1 MPRDL
6 EKYRAK
12 RTADS
17 TPEPAGVVSPEL
29 GGLFVVHQH
38 AARNLHWDLRLELD
52 GVLLSF
58 AVPRGPS
65 PDPAD
70 KRLAVQT
77 EDHPIEYADF
87 EGVIPAGNYGAGSMI
102 VWDKGKWIPHGD
114 TREGLAKGKL
124 LFELK
129 GYKLK
134 GMWTLVK
141 LKKGDK
147 EWLLIKERDGYVEK
161 GGTFPPESVLSGLS
175 VERLRDSAE
184 VVASVT
190 GELERRKLRKA
201 DLKGD
206 DVKLMLC
213 ETSEKPFTKEG
224 WVFELKLDGW
234 RLLAERRGTEARL
247 LSRNGLDL
255 SASFPEVVRSLR
267 ALPMT
272 NAIIDGE
279 VVCLDERGHPN
290 FQRLQ
295 QRARLRRPLDIRR
308 AAVESPAT
316 LYAFDLPS
324 LEGYDLRTL
333 PLVERK
339 AVLARVVPPAGPL
352 RYLDHI
358 EKQGEAFFGQVER
371 MGLEGIIAKKGDSP
385 YKGGRSPV
393 WLKIKAARSDD
404 FVVVG
409 FTAPK
414 GSRAGFGALHLAQ
427 YIGKQL
433 VYAGRAGSGFDDQ
446 QLGDVRK
453 ELEGMTRKTPPCV
466 PPRDLRAEP
475 LEEKK
480 AAKAKKSTKKPT
492 AADYGMTI
500 ADFEST
506 TWVEPNLV
514 AEVRFTEWT
523 NEGVLRHPVFL
534 RFRDDKK
541 AEDCR
546 REISSEPVP
555 ESAGPSLRSGG
566 GEDGEDGEDG
576 EEVKREVPFSNLKK
590 IYWPKDGYTKGSL
603 LGYYR
608 MVAPALLPYLR
619 DRPLVLTRY
628 PDGIEGKSFFQKDAP
643 DFVPEWV
650 RTVRQWSEDPHRE
663 IDYIVCDDVESLL
676 YVVNLGSIPL
686 HMWGSRVASL
696 EKPDWC
702 ILDLDPKEAPFTDV
716 VKVAHAIHARCSAV
730 KLPHYIKTT
739 GSSGLHVMIP
749 LGQQLTYDQCR
760 SFGELLARLIVAEL
774 PEISTIMRQVEK
786 RSGKVYVD
794 YLQNG
799 RGKTIVAPY
808 SVRPLPGAP
817 VSAPLEWSEVT
828 PKLDPREFTIA
839 NMEGRLKTLK
849 TDPMLPVLSEAPDIV
864 AAISRL
870 SS

>member
-12 RTADS
+12 RTADA

-102 VWDKGKWIPHGD
+102 VWDKGKWVPHGD
-114 TREGLAKGKL
+114 PRAGLEKGKL
-124 LFELK
+124 LFELR

-141 LKKGDK
+141 LKKGEK

-184 VVASVT
+184 VVAAVA
-190 GELERRKLRKA
+190 GELERRKVRKA
-201 DLKGD
+201 DLRAE

-213 ETSEKPFTKEG
+213 EPRDDAFTKPG
-224 WVFELKLDGW
+224 WLFELKLDGW
-234 RLLAERRGTEARL
+234 RVLAERRGTDARL
-247 LSRNGLDL
+247 LSRNGNDL
-255 SASFPEVVRSLR
+255 SASFPEVLRSLR

-272 NAIIDGE
+272 NALIDGE
-279 VVCLDERGHPN
+279 VVTLDDKGHPN

-295 QRARLRRPLDIRR
+295 QRARLRRPIDIRR

-316 LYAFDLPS
+316 LYAFDLPA
-324 LEGYDLRTL
+324 LDGYDLRTL

-339 AVLARVVPPAGPL
+339 ALLARVVPPAGPL

-358 EKQGEAFFGQVER
+358 DTQGEAFFAQVER
-371 MGLEGIIAKKGDSP
+371 MGLEGIIAKKAESL
-385 YKGGRSPV
+385 YKGGRTPAWV
-393 WLKIKAARSDD
+393 KIKAARSDD

-427 YIGKQL
+427 YMGREV

-446 QLGDVRK
+446 QLGDVRQQ
-453 ELEGMTRKTPPCV
+453 LEGMARKTPPCL
-466 PPRDLRAEP
+466 PPRDPRTLDGPADAPRQGKVRAQDF
-475 LEEKK
+475 
-480 AAKAKKSTKKPT
+480 A
-492 AADYGMTI
+492 MTVT
-500 ADFEST
+500 DFEAT
-506 TWVEPNLV
+506 TWVEPELV

-523 NEGVLRHPVFL
+523 NEGLLRHPVFL

-541 AEDCR
+541 PEECTR
-546 REISSEPVP
+546 Q
-555 ESAGPSLRSGG
+555 ESARGAEEDMSAKDAKGAKG
-566 GEDGEDGEDG
+566 GEED
-576 EEVKREVPFSNLKK
+576 VPREVPFSNLKK
-590 IYWPKDGYTKGSL
+590 VFWPKEKYTKGHL
-603 LGYYR
+603 IEYYR

-643 DFVPEWV
+643 DFIPEWV
-650 RTVRQWSEDPHRE
+650 RTVRQWSEDPERE

-676 YVVNLGSIPL
+676 YVINLGSIPL
-686 HMWGSRVASL
+686 HMWGSRVAAL
-696 EKPDWC
+696 ERPDWC
-702 ILDLDPKEAPFTDV
+702 ILDLDPKGAPFTDV
-716 VKVAHAIHARCSAV
+716 VKVAHAIHARCDGIE
-730 KLPHYIKTT
+730 LPHYIKTT

-774 PEISTIMRQVEK
+774 PAIATITRQVE
-786 RSGKVYVD
+786 RREGKVYVD

-799 RGKTIVAPY
+799 RGKTIVTPY

-817 VSAPLEWSEVT
+817 VSAPLEWREVT
-828 PKLDPREFTIA
+828 PRLDPQKYTIA
-839 NMEGRLKTLK
+839 NMGARLKKLK
-849 TDPMLPVLSEAPDIV
+849 ADPMLPVLTQAPDIV
-864 AAISRL
+864 KAISRL
-870 SS
+870 S

>member
-114 TREGLAKGKL
+114 TRAGLEKGKL
-124 LFELK
+124 LFELQ

-141 LKKGDK
+141 LKKGEK

-161 GGTFPPESVLSGLS
+161 GGTYPPESVLSGLS

-190 GELERRKLRKA
+190 GELERRKVRKA
-201 DLKGD
+201 DLKGED
-206 DVKLMLC
+206 IKLMLC
-213 ETSEKPFTKEG
+213 ETHEGAFSKPG

-234 RLLAERRGTEARL
+234 RVLAERRGTEARL
-247 LSRNGLDL
+247 ISRNGIDL

-267 ALPMT
+267 ALPM
-272 NAIIDGE
+272 NNVLIDGE
-279 VVCLDERGHPN
+279 VVTLNALGHPE

-339 AVLARVVPPAGPL
+339 ALLARVVPPAGPL

-358 EKQGEAFFGQVER
+358 ETQGEAFFAQVER
-371 MGLEGIIAKKGDSP
+371 MGLEGIIAKKAESA
-385 YKGGRSPV
+385 YKGGRSPA
-393 WLKIKAARSDD
+393 WLKIKAARSDE

-427 YIGKQL
+427 YVGKQL
-433 VYAGRAGSGFDDQ
+433 VYAGRAGSGFDEA

-453 ELEGMTRKTPPCV
+453 QLEGMRRAPNQPACV
-466 PPRDLRAEP
+466 PPTP
-475 LEEKK
+475 LTAATGGSRPR
-480 AAKAKKSTKKPT
+480 AAKSKKPV
-492 AADYGMTI
+492 AGDYGMTVNE
-500 ADFEST
+500 FEAT

-541 AEDCR
+541 PEECVRAAA
-546 REISSEPVP
+546 PV
-555 ESAGPSLRSGG
+555 EVDANGANGAKVANGG
-566 GEDGEDGEDG
+566 KGANGDIP
-576 EEVKREVPFSNLKK
+576 REVPFSNLKK
-590 IYWPKDGYTKGSL
+590 IYWPADKYTKGDL
-603 LGYYR
+603 IDYYR
-608 MVAPALLPYLR
+608 LVAPSLLPYLR

-686 HMWGSRVASL
+686 HMWGSRVAAL
-696 EKPDWC
+696 ERPDWC
-702 ILDLDPKEAPFTDV
+702 ILDLDPKGAPFSDV
-716 VKVAHAIHARCSAV
+716 VTVAHSIHARCSAIE
-730 KLPHYIKTT
+730 LPHYIKTT

-760 SFGELLARLIVAEL
+760 SFGELLARLTVDDL
-774 PEISTIMRQVEK
+774 SGISTITRQVER

-817 VSAPLEWSEVT
+817 VSAPLEWNEVT
-828 PKLDPREFTIA
+828 PELDPRAYTIA
-839 NMEGRLKTLK
+839 NMAALLERLKS
-849 TDPMLPVLSEAPDIV
+849 DPMLPVLSEVPDIV
-864 AAISRL
+864 AAITKL

>member
-12 RTADS
+12 RTADA

-58 AVPRGPS
+58 AVPKGPS

-102 VWDKGKWIPHGD
+102 VWDRGKWVPHGD
-114 TREGLAKGKL
+114 PRAGLEKGKL
-124 LFELK
+124 LFELR

-141 LKKGDK
+141 LKKGEK

-184 VVASVT
+184 VVAAVA
-190 GELERRKLRKA
+190 GELERRKVRKA
-201 DLKGD
+201 DLRAE

-213 ETSEKPFTKEG
+213 EPRDDAFTKPG
-224 WVFELKLDGW
+224 WLFELKLDGW
-234 RLLAERRGTEARL
+234 RVLAERRGTDARL
-247 LSRNGLDL
+247 LSRNGNDL
-255 SASFPEVVRSLR
+255 SASFPEVLRSLR

-272 NAIIDGE
+272 NALIDGE
-279 VVCLDERGHPN
+279 VVTLDDKGHPN

-295 QRARLRRPLDIRR
+295 QRARLRRPIDIRR

-316 LYAFDLPS
+316 LYAFDLPA
-324 LEGYDLRTL
+324 LDGYDLRTL

-339 AVLARVVPPAGPL
+339 ALLARVVPPAGPL

-358 EKQGEAFFGQVER
+358 DTQGEAFFAPVER
-371 MGLEGIIAKKGDSP
+371 MGLEGIIAKKAESL
-385 YKGGRSPV
+385 YKGGRTPA

-427 YIGKQL
+427 YMGREL

-446 QLGDVRK
+446 QLGDVRQQ
-453 ELEGMTRKTPPCV
+453 LEGMARKTPPCL
-466 PPRDLRAEP
+466 PPRDPRTLDGPADAPRQGKVRAQDF
-475 LEEKK
+475 
-480 AAKAKKSTKKPT
+480 A
-492 AADYGMTI
+492 MTVT
-500 ADFEST
+500 DFEAT
-506 TWVEPNLV
+506 TWVEPVLV

-523 NEGVLRHPVFL
+523 NEGLLRHPVFL

-541 AEDCR
+541 PEECTR
-546 REISSEPVP
+546 Q
-555 ESAGPSLRSGG
+555 ESARGAEEDMSAKDAKGAKG
-566 GEDGEDGEDG
+566 GEED
-576 EEVKREVPFSNLKK
+576 VPREVPFSNLKK
-590 IYWPKDGYTKGSL
+590 VFWPKEKYTKGHL
-603 LGYYR
+603 IEYYR

-643 DFVPEWV
+643 DFIPEWV
-650 RTVRQWSEDPHRE
+650 RTVRQWSEDPERE

-676 YVVNLGSIPL
+676 YVINLGSIPL
-686 HMWGSRVASL
+686 HMWGSRVAAL
-696 EKPDWC
+696 ERPDWC
-702 ILDLDPKEAPFTDV
+702 ILDLDPKGAPFADV
-716 VKVAHAIHARCSAV
+716 VKVAHAIHARCDGIE
-730 KLPHYIKTT
+730 LPHHIKTT

-774 PEISTIMRQVEK
+774 PAIATITRQVE
-786 RSGKVYVD
+786 RREGKVYVD

-799 RGKTIVAPY
+799 RGKTIVTPY

-817 VSAPLEWSEVT
+817 VSAPLEWREVT
-828 PKLDPREFTIA
+828 PRLDPQKYTIA
-839 NMEGRLKTLK
+839 NMGARLKKLK
-849 TDPMLPVLSEAPDIV
+849 ADPMLPVLTQAPDIV
-864 AAISRL
+864 KAISRL
-870 SS
+870 S

>member
-12 RTADS
+12 RTADA
-17 TPEPAGVVSPEL
+17 TPEPSGTVSPDL

-87 EGVIPAGNYGAGSMI
+87 EGVIPEGNYGAGSMI
-102 VWDKGKWIPHGD
+102 VWDRGRWIPHGD
-114 TREGLAKGKL
+114 VREGLAKGKL

-129 GYKLK
+129 GYKCK

-141 LKKGDK
+141 LKKGEK

-161 GGTFPPESVLSGLS
+161 GGSFPPESVLSGLS
-175 VERLRDSAE
+175 VEKLRDAAD
-184 VVASVT
+184 VVKGVT
-190 GELERRKLRKA
+190 GELARQKVKKA
-201 DLKGD
+201 DLRAE
-206 DVKLMLC
+206 DVSLMLC
-213 ETSEKPFTKEG
+213 EPRDDAFTRAG
-224 WVFELKLDGW
+224 WIFELKLDGW
-234 RLLAERRGTEARL
+234 RLLAERRGGEARL

-255 SASFPEVVRSLR
+255 SASFPEVTRSLR

-279 VVCLDERGHPN
+279 VVTLDDQGRPD

-295 QRARLRRPLDIRR
+295 GRARLKRALDIKR
-308 AAVESPAT
+308 ATVESPAT
-316 LYAFDLPS
+316 FYAFDLPS
-324 LEGYDLRTL
+324 LEGYDLRSL
-333 PLVERK
+333 PLTERK
-339 AVLARVVPPAGPL
+339 ALLAGVVPPAGPL

-358 EKQGEAFFGQVER
+358 ETQGEAFFTQVER
-371 MGLEGIIAKKGDSP
+371 MGLEGIIAKKGDST
-385 YKGGRSPV
+385 YKGGRTPA

-409 FTAPK
+409 FTAPR
-414 GSRAGFGALHLAQ
+414 GSRTGFGALQLAQ
-427 YIGKQL
+427 YVGEDL
-433 VYAGRAGSGFDDQ
+433 VYAGRAGSGFADK

-453 ELEGMTRKTPPCV
+453 ALEKQTRATPPCI
-466 PPRDLRAEP
+466 PP
-475 LEEKK
+475 LED
-480 AAKAKKSTKKPT
+480 AAAPPARKGKAKPQ
-492 AADYGMTI
+492 DYGMTVT
-500 ADFEST
+500 DFDAT
-506 TWVEPNLV
+506 TWVTPTMV

-523 NEGVLRHPVFL
+523 DEGLLRHPVFL
-534 RFRDDKK
+534 RFRDDKRPEECIGAARRGGHRPAQATESNSPPEKKGQK
-541 AEDCR
+541 A
-546 REISSEPVP
+546 PAVP
-555 ESAGPSLRSGG
+555 PPAE
-566 GEDGEDGEDG
+566 
-576 EEVKREVPFSNLKK
+576 KREVPFSNLKK
-590 IYWPKDGYTKGSL
+590 LYWPEEKYTKGDL
-603 LGYYR
+603 IDYYR
-608 MVAPALLPYLR
+608 MVSPWLLPYLR

-628 PDGIEGKSFFQKDAP
+628 PDGIAGKSFFQKDAP

-650 RTVRQWSEDPHRE
+650 RTVRQWSDDPQRE

-686 HMWGSRVASL
+686 HMWGSRVATL
-696 EKPDWC
+696 ERPDWC
-702 ILDLDPKEAPFTDV
+702 ILDLDPKEAPFQDV
-716 VKVAHAIHARCSAV
+716 VTVAQSLHERCSGV
-730 KLPHYIKTT
+730 GLPHYIKTT
-739 GSSGLHVMIP
+739 GSSGLHVLIP

-760 SFGELLARLIVAEL
+760 SFGEFLARLTVAEL
-774 PEISTIMRQVEK
+774 PKICTLTRQVER

-817 VSAPLEWSEVT
+817 VSAPLQWHEVNAS
-828 PKLDPREFTIA
+828 LDPRAWTIR
-839 NMEGRLKTLK
+839 NMAERLAAMP
-849 TDPMLPVLSEAPDIV
+849 TDPMLAVLSDRPDIGK
-864 AAISRL
+864 AIEKL
-870 SS
+870 GTQGA

>member
-12 RTADS
+12 RAADA

-58 AVPRGPS
+58 AVPKGPS

-102 VWDKGKWIPHGD
+102 VWDKGKWVPHGD
-114 TREGLAKGKL
+114 PRAGLEKGKL

-141 LKKGDK
+141 LKKGEK

-175 VERLRDSAE
+175 VERLRDSAQ
-184 VVASVT
+184 VVAAVT
-190 GELERRKLRKA
+190 GELERRKVRKA
-201 DLKGD
+201 DLRGE

-213 ETSEKPFTKEG
+213 EPRDEAFTRPG
-224 WVFELKLDGW
+224 WLFELKLDGW
-234 RLLAERRGTEARL
+234 RVLAERCGTEARL
-247 LSRNGLDL
+247 LSRNGNDL
-255 SASFPEVVRSLR
+255 SATFPEVVRSLR

-272 NAIIDGE
+272 NALIDGE
-279 VVCLDERGHPN
+279 VVTLDDKGHPN

-295 QRARLRRPLDIRR
+295 QRARLRRPIDIRR

-339 AVLARVVPPAGPL
+339 ALLARVVPPAGPL

-358 EKQGEAFFGQVER
+358 ETQGGAFFAQVER
-371 MGLEGIIAKKGDSP
+371 MGLEGIIAKKAESL
-385 YKGGRSPV
+385 YKGGRTPA

-427 YIGKQL
+427 YMGKDL

-453 ELEGMTRKTPPCV
+453 QLEGMTRKAPPCL
-466 PPRDLRAEP
+466 PPRDPRTPDGPADTPRPGKLRAP
-475 LEEKK
+475 DF
-480 AAKAKKSTKKPT
+480 A
-492 AADYGMTI
+492 MTVT
-500 ADFEST
+500 DFEAT
-506 TWVEPNLV
+506 TWVVPVLV

-523 NEGVLRHPVFL
+523 NEGLLRHPVFL

-541 AEDCR
+541 PEECVTGEVAEDVQG
-546 REISSEPVP
+546 SEDPKGVAAGEVQVP
-555 ESAGPSLRSGG
+555 
-566 GEDGEDGEDG
+566 
-576 EEVKREVPFSNLKK
+576 REVPFSNLKK
-590 IYWPKDGYTKGSL
+590 VFWPKDAYTKGHL
-603 LGYYR
+603 IEYYR

-643 DFVPEWV
+643 DFIPEWV
-650 RTVRQWSEDPHRE
+650 RTVRQWSEDPERE

-676 YVVNLGSIPL
+676 YVINLGSIPL
-686 HMWGSRVASL
+686 HMWGSRVAAM
-696 EKPDWC
+696 ERPDWC
-702 ILDLDPKEAPFTDV
+702 ILDLDPKGAPFTDV
-716 VKVAHAIHARCSAV
+716 VKVARAIHARCESIE
-730 KLPHYIKTT
+730 LPHYIKTT

-774 PEISTIMRQVEK
+774 PAIATVTRQVE
-786 RSGKVYVD
+786 RREGKVYVD

-799 RGKTIVAPY
+799 RGKTIVTPY

-817 VSAPLEWSEVT
+817 VSAPLQWSEVT
-828 PKLDPREFTIA
+828 PRLDPQKYTIA
-839 NMEGRLKTLK
+839 NMGARLKKLK
-849 TDPMLPVLSEAPDIV
+849 ADPMLPVLTEAPDIV
-864 AAISRL
+864 KAISGL

>member
-1 MPRDL
+1 M
-6 EKYRAK
+6 
-12 RTADS
+12 
-17 TPEPAGVVSPEL
+17 
-29 GGLFVVHQH
+29 FVVHQH

-141 LKKGDK
+141 LKKGEK

-184 VVASVT
+184 VVAAVT
-190 GELERRKLRKA
+190 GELEKRKVRKA
-201 DLKGD
+201 DLKAD
-206 DVKLMLC
+206 DIKLMLC
-213 ETSEKPFTKEG
+213 ETSEKPFTREG

-255 SASFPEVVRSLR
+255 SASFPEVIRSLR

-272 NAIIDGE
+272 NAVIDGE
-279 VVCLDERGHPN
+279 VVTLDEKGHPN

-295 QRARLRRPLDIRR
+295 QRARMRRPLDIRR

-339 AVLARVVPPAGPL
+339 ALLARVVPPAGPL

-358 EKQGEAFFGQVER
+358 DTQGEAFFAQVER
-371 MGLEGIIAKKGDSP
+371 MGLEGIIAKKGESP

-414 GSRAGFGALHLAQ
+414 GSRTGFGALHLAQ
-427 YIGKQL
+427 YVGKQL

-453 ELEGMTRKTPPCV
+453 ELEGMTRKTPPCL
-466 PPRDLRAEP
+466 PPRDPRAGVV
-475 LEEKK
+475 
-480 AAKAKKSTKKPT
+480 AAKKGTKAKKPT
-492 AADYGMTI
+492 AGDYGMTI

-541 AEDCR
+541 PEECKR
-546 REISSEPVP
+546 RE
-555 ESAGPSLRSGG
+555 G
-566 GEDGEDGEDG
+566 GEGGEVGEGAKDAKSKGGEGG

-590 IYWPKDGYTKGSL
+590 IYWPKDKYTKGDL
-603 LGYYR
+603 IEYYR

-716 VKVAHAIHARCSAV
+716 VKVAQAIHARCSAID
-730 KLPHYIKTT
+730 LPHYIKTT

-839 NMEGRLKTLK
+839 NMKARLKKLK

-864 AAISRL
+864 RRYRGYRVEG
-870 SS
+870 

>member
-12 RTADS
+12 RTADA

-58 AVPRGPS
+58 AVPKGPS

-102 VWDKGKWIPHGD
+102 VWDKGKWVPHGD
-114 TREGLAKGKL
+114 PRAGLEKGKL
-124 LFELK
+124 LFELR

-141 LKKGDK
+141 LKKGEK

-184 VVASVT
+184 VVAAVA
-190 GELERRKLRKA
+190 GELERRKVRKA
-201 DLKGD
+201 DLRAE

-213 ETSEKPFTKEG
+213 EPRDDAFTKPG
-224 WVFELKLDGW
+224 WLFELKLDGW
-234 RLLAERRGTEARL
+234 RVLAERRGTDARL
-247 LSRNGLDL
+247 LSRNGNDL
-255 SASFPEVVRSLR
+255 SASFPEVLRSLR

-272 NAIIDGE
+272 NALIDGE
-279 VVCLDERGHPN
+279 VVTLDDKGHPN

-295 QRARLRRPLDIRR
+295 QRARLRRPIDIRR

-316 LYAFDLPS
+316 LYAFDLPA
-324 LEGYDLRTL
+324 LDGYDLRTL

-339 AVLARVVPPAGPL
+339 ALLARVVPPAGPL

-358 EKQGEAFFGQVER
+358 DTQGEAFFAQVER
-371 MGLEGIIAKKGDSP
+371 MGLEGIIAKKAESL
-385 YKGGRSPV
+385 YKGGRTPAWV
-393 WLKIKAARSDD
+393 KIKAARSDD

-427 YIGKQL
+427 YMGREL

-446 QLGDVRK
+446 QLGDVRQQ
-453 ELEGMTRKTPPCV
+453 LEGMARKTPPCL
-466 PPRDLRAEP
+466 PPRDPRTLDGPADAPRQGKVRAQDF
-475 LEEKK
+475 
-480 AAKAKKSTKKPT
+480 A
-492 AADYGMTI
+492 MTVT
-500 ADFEST
+500 DFEAT
-506 TWVEPNLV
+506 TWVEPVLV

-523 NEGVLRHPVFL
+523 NEGLLRHPVFL

-541 AEDCR
+541 PEECTR
-546 REISSEPVP
+546 Q
-555 ESAGPSLRSGG
+555 ESARGAEEDMSAKDAKGAKG
-566 GEDGEDGEDG
+566 GEED
-576 EEVKREVPFSNLKK
+576 VPREVPFSNLKK
-590 IYWPKDGYTKGSL
+590 VFWPKEKYTKGHL
-603 LGYYR
+603 IEYYR

-643 DFVPEWV
+643 DFIPEWV
-650 RTVRQWSEDPHRE
+650 RTVRQWSEDPERE

-676 YVVNLGSIPL
+676 YVINLGSIPL
-686 HMWGSRVASL
+686 HMWGSRVAAL
-696 EKPDWC
+696 ERPDWC
-702 ILDLDPKEAPFTDV
+702 ILDLDPKGAPFTDV
-716 VKVAHAIHARCSAV
+716 VKVAHAIHARCDGIE
-730 KLPHYIKTT
+730 LPHYIKTT

-774 PEISTIMRQVEK
+774 PAIATITRQVE
-786 RSGKVYVD
+786 RREGKVYVD

-799 RGKTIVAPY
+799 RGKTIVTPY

-817 VSAPLEWSEVT
+817 VSAPLEWREVT
-828 PKLDPREFTIA
+828 PRLDPQKYTIA
-839 NMEGRLKTLK
+839 NMGARLKKLK
-849 TDPMLPVLSEAPDIV
+849 ADPMLPVLTQAPDIV
-864 AAISRL
+864 KAISRL
-870 SS
+870 S

>member
-1 MPRDL
+1 MRQGGMGIFCMPRNLD
-6 EKYRAK
+6 KYRAK

-17 TPEPAGVVSPEL
+17 TPEPAGIVSPGL

-58 AVPRGPS
+58 AVPKGPS

-87 EGVIPAGNYGAGSMI
+87 EGIIPAGNYGAGSMI

-114 TREGLAKGKL
+114 TRAGLVKGKL

-141 LKKGDK
+141 LKKGEK

-161 GGTFPPESVLSGLS
+161 GGVYPPESVLSGLS

-184 VVASVT
+184 VVVAVT
-190 GELERRKLRKA
+190 GELERRKVRKA
-201 DLKGD
+201 DLKGE

-213 ETSEKPFTKEG
+213 EPRETPFSKAG

-234 RLLAERRGTEARL
+234 RVLAERCGNEARL
-247 LSRNGLDL
+247 LSRNGNDL
-255 SASFPEVVRSLR
+255 SATFPEVVRSLR

-272 NAIIDGE
+272 NVIIDGE
-279 VVCLDERGHPN
+279 VVTLDDEGHPN

-295 QRARLRRPLDIRR
+295 QRARLRRPIDIRR

-339 AVLARVVPPAGPL
+339 ALLARVVPPAGPL

-358 EKQGEAFFGQVER
+358 ETQGAAFFAQVER
-371 MGLEGIIAKKGDSP
+371 MGLEGIIAKKADSL
-385 YKGGRSPV
+385 YKGGRTPA

-414 GSRAGFGALHLAQ
+414 RSRAGFGALHLAQ
-427 YIGKQL
+427 HAGKDL

-446 QLGDVRK
+446 QLGEVRSQ
-453 ELEGMTRKTPPCV
+453 LEGMKRATPCCL
-466 PPRDLRAEP
+466 PPS
-475 LEEKK
+475 KG
-480 AAKAKKSTKKPT
+480 AATF
-492 AADYGMTI
+492 GMTVT
-500 ADFEST
+500 DFKAT
-506 TWVEPNLV
+506 TWVEPELV

-523 NEGVLRHPVFL
+523 SEGLLRHPVFL

-541 AEDCR
+541 
-546 REISSEPVP
+546 P
-555 ESAGPSLRSGG
+555 EECQGGPGG
-566 GEDGEDGEDG
+566 YGGQGGHG
-576 EEVKREVPFSNLKK
+576 EEGMKSDEGAGNQAPREVPFSNLKK
-590 IYWPKDGYTKGSL
+590 VYWPKDKFTKGDL
-603 LGYYR
+603 IDYYR

-643 DFVPEWV
+643 DFIPEWV
-650 RTVRQWSEDPHRE
+650 RTVRQWSEDPERE

-686 HMWGSRVASL
+686 HMWGSRVAAL
-696 EKPDWC
+696 ERPDWC

-716 VKVAHAIHARCSAV
+716 VKVARAIHARCEAID
-730 KLPHYIKTT
+730 LPHYIKTT
-739 GSSGLHVMIP
+739 GSSGLHVLIP

-760 SFGELLARLIVAEL
+760 SFGELLARLTVAEL
-774 PEISTIMRQVEK
+774 PAIATVTRQVE
-786 RSGKVYVD
+786 RREGKVYVD

-799 RGKTIVAPY
+799 RGKTIVTPY

-817 VSAPLEWSEVT
+817 VSAPLVWSEVT
-828 PKLDPREFTIA
+828 PKLDPRKFTIA
-839 NMEGRLKTLK
+839 NMAARLSKQK
-849 TDPMLPVLSEAPDIV
+849 ADPMLPVLSEAPNLV

-870 SS
+870 QAG

>member
-58 AVPRGPS
+58 AVPKGPS

-141 LKKGDK
+141 LKKGEK

-175 VERLRDSAE
+175 VEHLRDSAE
-184 VVASVT
+184 VVTSVT
-190 GELERRKLRKA
+190 AELERRKLRKA
-201 DLKGD
+201 DLRGD
-206 DVKLMLC
+206 DIKLMLC
-213 ETSEKPFTKEG
+213 ENGDQPFSKAG

-234 RLLAERRGTEARL
+234 RVLAERQGTEARL
-247 LSRNGLDL
+247 LSRNGNDL

-272 NAIIDGE
+272 NVIIDGE
-279 VVCLDERGHPN
+279 VVTLDDKGHPN

-358 EKQGEAFFGQVER
+358 EKQGEAFFSQVER

-393 WLKIKAARSDD
+393 WLKIKAARSDE

-409 FTAPK
+409 FTAPR

-427 YIGKQL
+427 FIGKQL

-453 ELEGMTRKTPPCV
+453 ELEGMTRKTPPCL
-466 PPRDLRAEP
+466 PPRDPRAEP
-475 LEEKK
+475 VA
-480 AAKAKKSTKKPT
+480 AAKKGARAKAPT
-492 AADYGMTI
+492 AGDYGMTV

-541 AEDCR
+541 PEECVR
-546 REISSEPVP
+546 RG
-555 ESAGPSLRSGG
+555 A
-566 GEDGEDGEDG
+566 EDGEAGNGAPGAPSASGGKTGEG
-576 EEVKREVPFSNLKK
+576 GGEVKREVPFSNLRKV
-590 IYWPKDGYTKGSL
+590 YWPKEGYTKGQL
-603 LGYYR
+603 IDYYR
-608 MVAPALLPYLR
+608 MVAPSLLPYLR

-663 IDYIVCDDVESLL
+663 IDYIVCEDMESLL

-696 EKPDWC
+696 ERPDWC

-716 VKVAHAIHARCSAV
+716 VKVAHLIHARCGDV
-730 KLPHYIKTT
+730 GLPHYIKTT

-760 SFGELLARLIVAEL
+760 SFGELLARLVVAEL
-774 PEISTIMRQVEK
+774 PDISTIMRQVER

-828 PKLDPREFTIA
+828 PTLDPREFTIS
-839 NMEGRLKTLK
+839 NMEARLGKLK
-849 TDPMLPVLSEAPDIV
+849 HDPMLPVLTEVPDLV

-870 SS
+870 QG

>member
-29 GGLFVVHQH
+29 GGVFVVHQH

-102 VWDKGKWIPHGD
+102 VWDKGKWVPHGD
-114 TREGLAKGKL
+114 PREGLKKGKL
-124 LFELK
+124 LFELL

-175 VERLRDSAE
+175 VERLRDSAD

-190 GELERRKLRKA
+190 GELERRKVRKA
-201 DLKGD
+201 DLRGD
-206 DVKLMLC
+206 DIKLMLC
-213 ETSEKPFTKEG
+213 ETHEGSFTRPG

-234 RLLAERRGTEARL
+234 RVLAERRGTDARL

-255 SASFPEVVRSLR
+255 SATFPEVVRSLR

-272 NAIIDGE
+272 NVLIDGE
-279 VVCLDERGHPN
+279 VVTLNAQGHPE

-333 PLVERK
+333 PLLERK
-339 AVLARVVPPAGPL
+339 ALLARVVPPAGPL

-358 EKQGEAFFGQVER
+358 ETQGDAFFAQVEK
-371 MGLEGIIAKKGDSP
+371 MGLEGIIAKKADSA
-385 YKGGRSPV
+385 YKGGRSPA
-393 WLKIKAARSDD
+393 WLKIKAARSDE

-427 YIGKQL
+427 YVGKQL
-433 VYAGRAGSGFDDQ
+433 VYAGRAGSGFADQ
-446 QLGDVRK
+446 QLGEVRR
-453 ELEGMTRKTPPCV
+453 ELEGMKRKTPPCL
-466 PPRDLRAEP
+466 PPRNLRAEP
-475 LEEKK
+475 AKEAKGGK
-480 AAKAKKSTKKPT
+480 ARKPVPG
-492 AADYGMTI
+492 DYGMTVN
-500 ADFEST
+500 DFEAT
-506 TWVEPNLV
+506 TWVEPNVV

-541 AEDCR
+541 PEECR
-546 REISSEPVP
+546 RAEPTEGP
-555 ESAGPSLRSGG
+555 PDPSLRSGREGAKGGNG
-566 GEDGEDGEDG
+566 GEGEIP
-576 EEVKREVPFSNLKK
+576 REVPFSNLKK
-590 IYWPKDGYTKGSL
+590 IYWPKDKYTKGDL
-603 LGYYR
+603 IDYYR
-608 MVAPALLPYLR
+608 TVGPFLLPYLR

-663 IDYIVCDDVESLL
+663 IDYIVCDDLESLL

-686 HMWGSRVASL
+686 HMWGSRVATL
-696 EKPDWC
+696 ERPDWC

-716 VKVAHAIHARCSAV
+716 VKVAQAIHARCSAID
-730 KLPHYIKTT
+730 LPHYIKTT

-760 SFGELLARLIVAEL
+760 SFGELLARLTVDDL
-774 PEISTIMRQVEK
+774 PEISTITRQVE
-786 RSGKVYVD
+786 RRAGKVYVD

-799 RGKTIVAPY
+799 RGKTIVTPY

-817 VSAPLEWSEVT
+817 VSAPLQWSEIT
-828 PKLDPREFTIA
+828 PALDPRAWTIA
-839 NMEGRLKTLK
+839 NMPERLKELK
-849 TDPMLPVLSEAPDIV
+849 ADPMLPVLSEVPDIV

>member
-12 RTADS
+12 RTADA

-58 AVPRGPS
+58 AVPKGPS

-102 VWDKGKWIPHGD
+102 VWDRGKWVPHGD
-114 TREGLAKGKL
+114 PRAGLEKGKL
-124 LFELK
+124 LFELR

-141 LKKGDK
+141 LKKGEK

-184 VVASVT
+184 VVAAVA
-190 GELERRKLRKA
+190 GELERRKVRKA
-201 DLKGD
+201 DLRAE

-213 ETSEKPFTKEG
+213 EPRDDAFTKPG
-224 WVFELKLDGW
+224 WLFELKLDGW
-234 RLLAERRGTEARL
+234 RVLAERRGTDARL
-247 LSRNGLDL
+247 LSRNGNDL
-255 SASFPEVVRSLR
+255 SASFPEVLRSLR

-272 NAIIDGE
+272 NALIDGE
-279 VVCLDERGHPN
+279 VVTLDDKGHPN

-295 QRARLRRPLDIRR
+295 QRARLRRPIDIRR

-316 LYAFDLPS
+316 LYAFDLPA
-324 LEGYDLRTL
+324 LDGYDLRTL

-339 AVLARVVPPAGPL
+339 ALLARVVPPAGPL

-358 EKQGEAFFGQVER
+358 DTQGEAFFAQVER
-371 MGLEGIIAKKGDSP
+371 MGLEGIIAKKAESL
-385 YKGGRSPV
+385 YKGGRTPAWV
-393 WLKIKAARSDD
+393 KIKAARSDD

-427 YIGKQL
+427 YMGREL

-446 QLGDVRK
+446 QLGDVRQQ
-453 ELEGMTRKTPPCV
+453 LEGMARKTPPCL
-466 PPRDLRAEP
+466 PPRDPRTLDGPADAPRQGKVRAQDF
-475 LEEKK
+475 
-480 AAKAKKSTKKPT
+480 A
-492 AADYGMTI
+492 MTVT
-500 ADFEST
+500 DFEAT
-506 TWVEPNLV
+506 TWVEPELV

-523 NEGVLRHPVFL
+523 NEGLLRHPVFL

-541 AEDCR
+541 PEECTR
-546 REISSEPVP
+546 Q
-555 ESAGPSLRSGG
+555 ESARGAEEDMSAKDAKGAKG
-566 GEDGEDGEDG
+566 GEED
-576 EEVKREVPFSNLKK
+576 VPREVPFSNLKK
-590 IYWPKDGYTKGSL
+590 VFWPKEKYTKGHL
-603 LGYYR
+603 IEYYR

-643 DFVPEWV
+643 DFIPEWV
-650 RTVRQWSEDPHRE
+650 RTVRQWSEDPERE

-676 YVVNLGSIPL
+676 YVINLGSIPL
-686 HMWGSRVASL
+686 HMWGSRVAAL
-696 EKPDWC
+696 ERPDWC
-702 ILDLDPKEAPFTDV
+702 ILDLDPKGAPFTDV
-716 VKVAHAIHARCSAV
+716 VKVAHAIHARCDGIE
-730 KLPHYIKTT
+730 LPHYIKTT

-774 PEISTIMRQVEK
+774 PAIATITRQVE
-786 RSGKVYVD
+786 RREGKVYVD

-799 RGKTIVAPY
+799 RGKTIVTPY

-817 VSAPLEWSEVT
+817 VSAPLEWREVT
-828 PKLDPREFTIA
+828 PRLDPQKYTIA
-839 NMEGRLKTLK
+839 NMGARLKKLK
-849 TDPMLPVLSEAPDIV
+849 ADPMLPVLTQAPDIV
-864 AAISRL
+864 KAISRL
-870 SS
+870 S

>member
-1 MPRDL
+1 M
-6 EKYRAK
+6 
-12 RTADS
+12 
-17 TPEPAGVVSPEL
+17 
-29 GGLFVVHQH
+29 
-38 AARNLHWDLRLELD
+38 
-52 GVLLSF
+52 
-58 AVPRGPS
+58 
-65 PDPAD
+65 
-70 KRLAVQT
+70 
-77 EDHPIEYADF
+77 
-87 EGVIPAGNYGAGSMI
+87 
-102 VWDKGKWIPHGD
+102 
-114 TREGLAKGKL
+114 
-124 LFELK
+124 
-129 GYKLK
+129 
-134 GMWTLVK
+134 
-141 LKKGDK
+141 
-147 EWLLIKERDGYVEK
+147 
-161 GGTFPPESVLSGLS
+161 
-175 VERLRDSAE
+175 
-184 VVASVT
+184 
-190 GELERRKLRKA
+190 
-201 DLKGD
+201 
-206 DVKLMLC
+206 
-213 ETSEKPFTKEG
+213 
-224 WVFELKLDGW
+224 FELKLDGW
-234 RLLAERRGTEARL
+234 RVLAERRGTEARL
-247 LSRNGLDL
+247 LSRNGNDL

-272 NAIIDGE
+272 NVIIDGE
-279 VVCLDERGHPN
+279 VVTLDDKGHPN

-358 EKQGEAFFGQVER
+358 EKQGEAFFSQVER

-393 WLKIKAARSDD
+393 WLKIKAARSDE

-409 FTAPK
+409 FTAPR

-427 YIGKQL
+427 FIGKQL

-453 ELEGMTRKTPPCV
+453 ELEGMTRKTPPCL
-466 PPRDLRAEP
+466 PPRDPRAEP
-475 LEEKK
+475 VAASKK
-480 AAKAKKSTKKPT
+480 GARAKAPT
-492 AADYGMTI
+492 AGDYGMTV

-541 AEDCR
+541 PEECVR
-546 REISSEPVP
+546 R
-555 ESAGPSLRSGG
+555 AA
-566 GEDGEDGEDG
+566 EDGEAGNGAPGTNGGKTGEGG
-576 EEVKREVPFSNLKK
+576 EELKREVPFSNLKK
-590 IYWPKDGYTKGSL
+590 VYWPKDGYTKGQL
-603 LGYYR
+603 IDYYR
-608 MVAPALLPYLR
+608 MVAPWLLPYLR

-663 IDYIVCDDVESLL
+663 IDYIVCEDMESLL

-696 EKPDWC
+696 ERPDWC

-716 VKVAHAIHARCSAV
+716 VKVAHLIHARCGDV
-730 KLPHYIKTT
+730 GLPHYIKTT

-760 SFGELLARLIVAEL
+760 SFGELLARLRRGGAARYLHDHATGGASVGEGVCGLPAERARQDDRGALQCAPVAG
-774 PEISTIMRQVEK
+774 
-786 RSGKVYVD
+786 RSGVGATRVERGDADAGPSGVYD
-794 YLQNG
+794 LEHG
-799 RGKTIVAPY
+799 GPAWEAEA
-808 SVRPLPGAP
+808 RPDAAGA
-817 VSAPLEWSEVT
+817 
-828 PKLDPREFTIA
+828 D
-839 NMEGRLKTLK
+839 
-849 TDPMLPVLSEAPDIV
+849 
-864 AAISRL
+864 
-870 SS
+870 

>member
-1 MPRDL
+1 M
-6 EKYRAK
+6 
-12 RTADS
+12 
-17 TPEPAGVVSPEL
+17 
-29 GGLFVVHQH
+29 VHQH

-102 VWDKGKWIPHGD
+102 VWDKGKWVPHGD

-141 LKKGDK
+141 LKKGEK

-206 DVKLMLC
+206 DIKLMLC
-213 ETSEKPFTKEG
+213 ETSDQPFSRAG

-234 RLLAERRGTEARL
+234 RVLAERRGTEARL
-247 LSRNGLDL
+247 LSRNGNDL

-272 NAIIDGE
+272 NVIIDGE
-279 VVCLDERGHPN
+279 VVTLDDKGHPN

-385 YKGGRSPV
+385 YKGGRSPAV
-393 WLKIKAARSDD
+393 AQDQGGAERRFRGGGIHRAEGQPRRIRRAAPRAVHRKAAG
-404 FVVVG
+404 VCG
-409 FTAPK
+409 T
-414 GSRAGFGALHLAQ
+414 
-427 YIGKQL
+427 
-433 VYAGRAGSGFDDQ
+433 GRQ
-446 QLGDVRK
+446 R
-453 ELEGMTRKTPPCV
+453 
-466 PPRDLRAEP
+466 LR
-475 LEEKK
+475 
-480 AAKAKKSTKKPT
+480 
-492 AADYGMTI
+492 
-500 ADFEST
+500 
-506 TWVEPNLV
+506 
-514 AEVRFTEWT
+514 
-523 NEGVLRHPVFL
+523 
-534 RFRDDKK
+534 
-541 AEDCR
+541 
-546 REISSEPVP
+546 
-555 ESAGPSLRSGG
+555 
-566 GEDGEDGEDG
+566 
-576 EEVKREVPFSNLKK
+576 
-590 IYWPKDGYTKGSL
+590 
-603 LGYYR
+603 
-608 MVAPALLPYLR
+608 
-619 DRPLVLTRY
+619 
-628 PDGIEGKSFFQKDAP
+628 
-643 DFVPEWV
+643 
-650 RTVRQWSEDPHRE
+650 
-663 IDYIVCDDVESLL
+663 
-676 YVVNLGSIPL
+676 
-686 HMWGSRVASL
+686 
-696 EKPDWC
+696 
-702 ILDLDPKEAPFTDV
+702 
-716 VKVAHAIHARCSAV
+716 
-730 KLPHYIKTT
+730 
-739 GSSGLHVMIP
+739 
-749 LGQQLTYDQCR
+749 
-760 SFGELLARLIVAEL
+760 
-774 PEISTIMRQVEK
+774 
-786 RSGKVYVD
+786 
-794 YLQNG
+794 
-799 RGKTIVAPY
+799 
-808 SVRPLPGAP
+808 
-817 VSAPLEWSEVT
+817 
-828 PKLDPREFTIA
+828 
-839 NMEGRLKTLK
+839 
-849 TDPMLPVLSEAPDIV
+849 
-864 AAISRL
+864 
-870 SS
+870 

>member
-12 RTADS
+12 RSADS

-58 AVPRGPS
+58 AVPKGPS

-70 KRLAVQT
+70 KRLAIQT

-102 VWDKGKWIPHGD
+102 VWDKGRWIPHGD
-114 TREGLAKGKL
+114 TREGLAKGKV

-147 EWLLIKERDGYVEK
+147 EWLLIKERDGYVAK

-184 VVASVT
+184 VVAAVA
-190 GELERRKLRKA
+190 GELARRKMKKA
-201 DLKGD
+201 DLRAE

-213 ETSEKPFTKEG
+213 ETSEKPFTKAG

-234 RLLAERRGTEARL
+234 RVLAERRGTEARL
-247 LSRNGLDL
+247 LSRNGHDL

-272 NAIIDGE
+272 HAVIDGE
-279 VVCLDERGHPN
+279 VVTLDDQGRPN

-295 QRARLRRPLDIRR
+295 QRARMRRPLDIRR

-324 LEGYDLRTL
+324 LEGYDLRML

-339 AVLARVVPPAGPL
+339 ALLARVVPPAGPL

-358 EKQGEAFFGQVER
+358 GTQGEAFFAQVER
-371 MGLEGIIAKKGDSP
+371 LGLEGIIAKKGESP
-385 YKGGRSPV
+385 YKAGRSPV

-404 FVVVG
+404 FIVVG

-414 GSRAGFGALHLAQ
+414 RSRAGFGALHLAQ
-427 YIGKQL
+427 YVGKQL
-433 VYAGRAGSGFDDQ
+433 VYAGRAGSGFDDK

-453 ELEGMTRKTPPCV
+453 ELEGMTRKTPPCL

-475 LEEKK
+475 VTGKK
-480 AAKAKKSTKKPT
+480 AAKSTKKPT
-492 AADYGMTI
+492 AVDYGMTI

-506 TWVEPNLV
+506 TWVEPTLV

-523 NEGVLRHPVFL
+523 NEGLLRHPVFL
-534 RFRDDKK
+534 RFRDDRKPEECVRGE
-541 AEDCR
+541 AAVDVGD
-546 REISSEPVP
+546 SSVKQ
-555 ESAGPSLRSGG
+555 AGPSLRSGRQST
-566 GEDGEDGEDG
+566 E
-576 EEVKREVPFSNLKK
+576 EEVPRTVPFSNLKK
-590 IYWPKDGYTKGSL
+590 IYWPADKYSKGDL
-603 LGYYR
+603 VDYYR

-663 IDYIVCDDVESLL
+663 IDYIVCDDVETLL

-686 HMWGSRVASL
+686 HMWGSRVAAL
-696 EKPDWC
+696 ERPDWC
-702 ILDLDPKEAPFTDV
+702 ILDLDPKGAPFTDV
-716 VKVAHAIHARCSAV
+716 VKVARAIHARCGAID
-730 KLPHYIKTT
+730 LPHYIKTT
-739 GSSGLHVMIP
+739 GSSGLHVLIP

-760 SFGELLARLIVAEL
+760 SFGELLARLTVEEL
-774 PEISTIMRQVEK
+774 PEIATITRQVE
-786 RSGKVYVD
+786 RREGKVYVD

-799 RGKTIVAPY
+799 RGKTIVTPY

-817 VSAPLEWSEVT
+817 VSAPLAWSEVT
-828 PKLDPREFTIA
+828 PRLDPRKFTIA
-839 NMEGRLKTLK
+839 NMGARLARKK
-849 TDPMLPVLSEAPDIV
+849 TDPMLPVLTEAPDIV
-864 AAISRL
+864 RAISRL

>member
-466 PPRDLRAEP
+466 PPRDHRAEP

-566 GEDGEDGEDG
+566 GEDG

>member
-29 GGLFVVHQH
+29 GGVFVVHQH

-58 AVPRGPS
+58 AVPKGPS

-102 VWDKGKWIPHGD
+102 VWDKGRWIPHGD

-124 LFELK
+124 LFELQ
-129 GYKLK
+129 GYKVK

-141 LKKGDK
+141 LKKGEK

-184 VVASVT
+184 VVTSVT
-190 GELERRKLRKA
+190 GELERRKVRKA

-213 ETSEKPFTKEG
+213 ETSDHPFSRAG

-234 RLLAERRGTEARL
+234 RVLAERRGTEARL
-247 LSRNGLDL
+247 LSRNGNDL
-255 SASFPEVVRSLR
+255 SASFPEVIRSLR

-272 NAIIDGE
+272 NVVIDGE
-279 VVCLDERGHPN
+279 VVTLDDKGHPN

-385 YKGGRSPV
+385 YKAGRSPL

-433 VYAGRAGSGFDDQ
+433 VYAGRAGSGFDEQ

-453 ELEGMTRKTPPCV
+453 ELEGMKRKTPPCL
-466 PPRDLRAEP
+466 PPRDPRAEP
-475 LEEKK
+475 VEEKK
-480 AAKAKKSTKKPT
+480 AAKSTKKPT
-492 AADYGMTI
+492 AGDYGMTI

-506 TWVEPNLV
+506 TWVEPSLV

-546 REISSEPVP
+546 REEIVVEA
-555 ESAGPSLRSGG
+555 EDAKGAKGTRG
-566 GEDGEDGEDG
+566 GEGGEAG

-590 IYWPKDGYTKGSL
+590 IYWPKDKYTKGDL
-603 LGYYR
+603 IDYYR
-608 MVAPALLPYLR
+608 FVAPSLLPYLR

-663 IDYIVCDDVESLL
+663 IDYIVCEDVESLL

-686 HMWGSRVASL
+686 HMWGSRVAAL

-716 VKVAHAIHARCSAV
+716 VTVAHAIHARCSAV
-730 KLPHYIKTT
+730 ALPHYIKTT

-774 PEISTIMRQVEK
+774 PEISTIMRQVER

-839 NMEGRLKTLK
+839 NMEARLKKLE
-849 TDPMLPVLSEAPDIV
+849 TDPMLPVLTDVPDIV
-864 AAISRL
+864 AAITNL

>member
-1 MPRDL
+1 MPREL

-17 TPEPAGVVSPEL
+17 TPEPAGVVSPGL

-58 AVPRGPS
+58 AVPKGPS

-102 VWDKGKWIPHGD
+102 VWDRGKWVPHGD
-114 TREGLAKGKL
+114 TREGLEKGKL
-124 LFELK
+124 LFELR

-141 LKKGDK
+141 LKKGEK
-147 EWLLIKERDGYVEK
+147 EWLLIKERDGYVEP

-175 VERLRDSAE
+175 VERLRDSAD
-184 VVASVT
+184 VVTAVT
-190 GELERRKLRKA
+190 AELERRKLRKTN
-201 DLKGD
+201 LRGD

-213 ETSEKPFTKEG
+213 EPRDDAFSKPG

-234 RLLAERRGTEARL
+234 RVLAERHGTEARL
-247 LSRNGLDL
+247 LSRNGNDL
-255 SASFPEVVRSLR
+255 SASFPEVIRSLR

-272 NAIIDGE
+272 NALIDGE
-279 VVCLDERGHPN
+279 VVTLDDKGHPN

-295 QRARLRRPLDIRR
+295 QRARLRRPIDIRR

-324 LEGYDLRTL
+324 IEGYDLRTL

-339 AVLARVVPPAGPL
+339 ALLARVVPPAGPL

-358 EKQGEAFFGQVER
+358 ETHGEDFFAQVER
-371 MGLEGIIAKKGDSP
+371 MGLEGIIAKKADSL
-385 YKGGRSPV
+385 YKGGRTPA

-414 GSRAGFGALHLAQ
+414 GSRTGFGALHLAQ
-427 YIGKQL
+427 YVDKEL

-453 ELEGMTRKTPPCV
+453 QLEGMARAQPACK
-466 PPRDLRAEP
+466 PPRPAP
-475 LEEKK
+475 LAAATDGPRPR
-480 AAKAKKSTKKPT
+480 AAKFGAK
-492 AADYGMTI
+492 DFFMTI

-506 TWVEPNLV
+506 TWVDPQVV

-523 NEGVLRHPVFL
+523 NEGLLRHPVFL

-541 AEDCR
+541 PEECVRQEAAER
-546 REISSEPVP
+546 AEGGNGGQGRNGTNGVP
-555 ESAGPSLRSGG
+555 RQE
-566 GEDGEDGEDG
+566 ED
-576 EEVKREVPFSNLKK
+576 VPREVPFSNLKK
-590 IYWPKDGYTKGSL
+590 IYFPEDKYTKGDL
-603 LGYYR
+603 IDYYR
-608 MVAPALLPYLR
+608 LVAPSLLPYLR

-628 PDGIEGKSFFQKDAP
+628 PDGIHGKSFFQKDAP
-643 DFVPEWV
+643 DFIPEWV
-650 RTVRQWSEDPHRE
+650 RTVRQWSEDPARE
-663 IDYIVCDDVESLL
+663 IDYIVCEDVESLL

-686 HMWGSRVASL
+686 HMWGSRVSAL
-696 EKPDWC
+696 ERPDWC
-702 ILDLDPKEAPFTDV
+702 ILDLDPKGAPFTDV
-716 VKVAHAIHARCSAV
+716 VAVAHAIHARCDAIE
-730 KLPHYIKTT
+730 LPHYIKTT

-760 SFGELLARLIVAEL
+760 SFGEVLARLIVAEL
-774 PEISTIMRQVEK
+774 PKIATVTRQVE
-786 RSGKVYVD
+786 RREGKVYVD

-828 PKLDPREFTIA
+828 PKLDPRKFTIA
-839 NMEGRLKTLK
+839 NMAARLKK
-849 TDPMLPVLSEAPDIV
+849 KKSDPMLPVLSEAPDIV
-864 AAISRL
+864 KAISRL
-870 SS
+870 NDVG